1 MAGIVQ
7 SLLQEVFRMV
17 RLLYC
22 SGLGYKYSS
31 LFVGFLIF
39 FSPFKFGLVS
49 LLFVCLFV
57 GLYICFCWFGVF
69 FVILVCLLLFF
80 FPWKQH
86 LGVAMGRKREN
97 TICYLVPI
105 FPWVVDSISPVFH
118 IMPYAIWYI
127 ILFKL
132 ELDIHNMTNVMTNIS
147 IQNIARL

>member
-80 FPWKQH
+80 FSLEATSGSCNGKKK
-86 LGVAMGRKREN
+86 RKYYLSPGSYISMSSRLN
-97 TICYLVPI
+97 FPCFPYHALCYLIYHP
-105 FPWVVDSISPVFH
+105 F
-118 IMPYAIWYI
+118 
-127 ILFKL
+127 
-132 ELDIHNMTNVMTNIS
+132 
-147 IQNIARL
+147 